1 MHLPGLRKKLGWG
14 SLVLSA
20 ALCLLGT
27 RLYYFPGDA
36 GQAMPADTMAGL
48 FFWILSLG
56 AFALAAVFWA

>member
-1 MHLPGLRKKLGWG
+1 M
-14 SLVLSA
+14 SA